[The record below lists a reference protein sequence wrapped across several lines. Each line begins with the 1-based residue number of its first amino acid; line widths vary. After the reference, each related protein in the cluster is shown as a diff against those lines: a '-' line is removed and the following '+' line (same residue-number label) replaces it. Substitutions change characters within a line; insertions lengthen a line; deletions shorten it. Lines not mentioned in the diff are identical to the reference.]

1 MRTWPRRRGELSSP
15 VLGNAPHVRFGS
27 NAVLRNDQRERP
39 LDDFLKHRFIESA
52 ADSIGFSVIFAVVSM
67 HKVDRAGN
75 NRSRS
80 NHRAVPH
87 RSSDHGVE
95 ADFRAAYAR
104 ADLQRVPPGQG
115 R

>member
-1 MRTWPRRRGELSSP
+1 MGHRQVDPALARLRRPLVILAQP
-15 VLGNAPHVRFGS
+15 AVAP
-27 NAVLRNDQRERP
+27 QPRERP
-39 LDDFLKHRFIESA
+39 LDDFLKRRVIESA

-87 RSSDHGVE
+87 RSSDHGAE

-104 ADLQRVPPGQG
+104 ADLQQVPPGPG